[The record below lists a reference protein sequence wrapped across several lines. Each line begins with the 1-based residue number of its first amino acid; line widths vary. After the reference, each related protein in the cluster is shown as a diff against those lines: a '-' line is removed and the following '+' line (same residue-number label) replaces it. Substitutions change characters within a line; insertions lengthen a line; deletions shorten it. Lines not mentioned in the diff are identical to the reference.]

1 LINIFSSF
9 ILKFRAEEK
18 RLKKLA
24 HEQYLK
30 EEMIKSYKKFLEQ
43 EAQSKKHEQEL
54 RKLEIIQRLNV
65 NEANRK
71 FYKERY
77 EKNIK
82 DVEETRN
89 SYEKQIVSYVYV
101 SESLYVAY
109 MCIEV
114 LTEIQVQKVLTIQ
127 KPFGMEVLQLPDEN
141 WTLKASF
148 LHDLQ
153 F

>member
-1 LINIFSSF
+1 MSNTFSSF

-30 EEMIKSYKKFLEQ
+30 EEMIKSYKEFLEQ
-43 EAQSKKHEQEL
+43 EAQSKKHKQEL
-54 RKLEIIQRLNV
+54 RKLEIIQRLKE
-65 NEANRK
+65 NEANQK

-101 SESLYVAY
+101 SESLCAAY
-109 MCIEV
+109 MCTEV
-114 LTEIQVQKVLTIQ
+114 LTEVQVRKVLAIQ
-127 KPFGMEVLQLPDEN
+127 KAFGMEVLQLADEN
-141 WTLKASF
+141 
-148 LHDLQ
+148 
-153 F
+153 